1 MSIKHLNEDEL
12 ATYLICAAFRR
23 IMVNRNADELA
34 RSLLWTTWLHAVNT
48 SLTPEEHHHVMVST
62 GIMDETW
69 GAAPEPTPE
78 FENIDDPDDVVPLS
92 DMKKFRN

>member
-12 ATYLICAAFRR
+12 ATYLIGAAFRR

-62 GIMDETW
+62 GITDESEG
-69 GAAPEPTPE
+69 GASELTPE
-78 FENIDDPDDVVPLS
+78 FENIDDHDDVVPFS
-92 DMKKFRN
+92 DTKKYRN